1 MAAILRCNDVMAG
14 EFRGWQFFVTWL
26 ILVLLVLWVWYSLIK
41 LVFMVG

>member
-1 MAAILRCNDVMAG
+1 MAG